1 MTIGVKA
8 LKLESMYSYF
18 IKAFGRYLS
27 SLTKTGINYDALKI
41 VDQRDKLSIELKKNN
56 TK

>member
-1 MTIGVKA
+1 
-8 LKLESMYSYF
+8 MYSYF

-41 VDQRDKLSIELKKNN
+41 VDQRDKLSIELKKKQHKIKLINVLL
-56 TK
+56 